1 MAATGNASFG
11 AVTFKVTPEVLE
23 QKANTVSSKITSM
36 LREFQNMKNTV
47 TKSSSYWIGDA
58 GDLHRKVYGE
68 KEPDIE
74 EIFLRLKEYVTDL
87 QQIARQY
94 TQTENEVK
102 DVVQA
107 LQDDVI
113 S

>member
-11 AVTFKVTPEVLE
+11 AVTFKVTPEALE

-36 LREFQNMKNTV
+36 QREFQNMKNTV

-58 GDLHRKVYGE
+58 GDLHRKVFSD
-68 KEPDIE
+68 KQSDIN

-87 QQIARQY
+87 QAIAKVY
-94 TQTENEVK
+94 TNTENEVK
-102 DVVQA
+102 NVIQA
-107 LQDDVI
+107 LQEDVI